1 MASRESRSTS
11 VGTSLLA
18 PFLFLLPAL
27 LLLDFLR
34 YAPALS
40 AFYHSLTEWDG
51 VGTGLYVGLDQ
62 YRTLFEDKVFL
73 LSLQNIIKYGGART
87 FIIVAMS
94 FLGAELVYN
103 LSSRREQS
111 FWRIVFT
118 IPMLVP
124 QTVEL
129 LIWGQVFAARRG
141 LLSEFLKSLG
151 IIKRVHPWL
160 GDPNTALWALVL
172 VGFPLITGIG
182 FLVLLAALRNL
193 PAEVND
199 AALID
204 GCSRL
209 RRVFSIDLPNIRG
222 PLALVAIINLNATLQ
237 AFGPMYIMTSGG
249 PVNTTMSPV
258 LFLYQQAFQRANMG
272 YATAAG
278 VVLLFLTLGLSVVI
292 LRTRYKGA
300 HDVSV

>member
-1 MASRESRSTS
+1 M
-11 VGTSLLA
+11 
-18 PFLFLLPAL
+18 
-27 LLLDFLR
+27 
-34 YAPALS
+34 
-40 AFYHSLTEWDG
+40 
-51 VGTGLYVGLDQ
+51 GTGVYVGLDQ
-62 YRTLFEDKVFL
+62 YRSLFEDKVFL
-73 LSLQNIIKYGGART
+73 LSLQNIVKYGGVRT

-94 FLGAELVYN
+94 FFGAELVYN
-103 LSSRREQS
+103 LRSRREQS

-124 QTVEL
+124 WTVEL
-129 LIWGQVFAARRG
+129 LIWSQIFAARRG
-141 LLSEFLKSLG
+141 LVNEFLKSFG
-151 IIKRVHPWL
+151 IIKRVHPFL
-160 GDPNTALWALVL
+160 GDPNTALWALAV

-209 RRVFSIDLPNIRG
+209 RRIFAIDLPNIRG

-237 AFGPMYIMTSGG
+237 AFGPMFVMTGGG
-249 PVNTTMSPV
+249 PINTTMSPV
-258 LFLYQQAFQRANMG
+258 LFVYQQAFQRVNFG

-278 VVLLFLTLGLSVVI
+278 VVLMFLTLSLSVVI

-300 HDVSV
+300 HDVAV

>member
-1 MASRESRSTS
+1 MTTSRSKS
-11 VGTSLLA
+11 VGASLLA

-27 LLLDFLR
+27 LLLIFLR
-34 YAPALS
+34 YVPAIS

-51 VGTGLYVGLDQ
+51 VGTGVYVGLDQ

-73 LSLQNIIKYGGART
+73 LSLQNIVKYGAVRT

-94 FLGAELVYN
+94 FFGAELVYN
-103 LSSRREQS
+103 LRSRREQS

-124 QTVEL
+124 WTVEL
-129 LIWGQVFAARRG
+129 LIWSQIFAARRG
-141 LLSEFLKSLG
+141 LVNEFLKSFG
-151 IIKRVHPWL
+151 IIKRVHPFL
-160 GDPNTALWALVL
+160 GDPNTALWALAV

-209 RRVFSIDLPNIRG
+209 RRVFAIDLPNIRG

-237 AFGPMYIMTSGG
+237 AFGPMFVMTGGG
-249 PVNTTMSPV
+249 PINTTMSPV
-258 LFLYQQAFQRANMG
+258 LFVYQQAFQRVNFG

-278 VVLLFLTLGLSVVI
+278 VVLMFLTLSLSVLI

-300 HDVSV
+300 HDVAV

>member
-1 MASRESRSTS
+1 M
-11 VGTSLLA
+11 A

-27 LLLDFLR
+27 LLLIFLR
-34 YAPALS
+34 YVPAIS

-51 VGTGLYVGLDQ
+51 VGTGVYVGLDQ
-62 YRTLFEDKVFL
+62 YRSAFL
-73 LSLQNIIKYGGART
+73 KTRSSCLSLQNIVKYGGART

-94 FLGAELVYN
+94 FFGAELVYN
-103 LSSRREQS
+103 LRSSREQS

-124 QTVEL
+124 WTVEL
-129 LIWGQVFAARRG
+129 LIWSQIFAARRG
-141 LLSEFLKSLG
+141 LVNEFLKSLG
-151 IIKRVHPWL
+151 IIKRVHPFL
-160 GDPNTALWALVL
+160 ADPNTALWALAV

-199 AALID
+199 AAMID

-209 RRVFSIDLPNIRG
+209 RRVFAIDLPNIRG

-237 AFGPMYIMTSGG
+237 AFGPMFVMTGGG
-249 PVNTTMSPV
+249 PINTTMSPV
-258 LFLYQQAFQRANMG
+258 LFVYQQAFQRVNFG

-278 VVLLFLTLGLSVVI
+278 VVLMFLTLSLSVVI

-300 HDVSV
+300 HDVAV

>member
-1 MASRESRSTS
+1 MTTSRSKS
-11 VGTSLLA
+11 VGASLLA

-27 LLLDFLR
+27 LLLIFLR
-34 YAPALS
+34 CVPAIS

-51 VGTGLYVGLDQ
+51 VGTGVYVGLDQ
-62 YRTLFEDKVFL
+62 YRSLFEDKVFL
-73 LSLQNIIKYGGART
+73 LSLQNIVKYGAVRT

-94 FLGAELVYN
+94 FFGAELVYN
-103 LSSRREQS
+103 LRSRREQS

-124 QTVEL
+124 WTVEL
-129 LIWGQVFAARRG
+129 LIWSQIFAARRG
-141 LLSEFLKSLG
+141 LVNEFLKSFG
-151 IIKRVHPWL
+151 IIKRVHPFL
-160 GDPNTALWALVL
+160 GDPNTALWALAV

-209 RRVFSIDLPNIRG
+209 RRIFAIDLPNIRG

-237 AFGPMYIMTSGG
+237 AFGPMFVMTGGG
-249 PVNTTMSPV
+249 PINATMSPV
-258 LFLYQQAFQRANMG
+258 LFVYQQAFQRVNFG

-278 VVLLFLTLGLSVVI
+278 VVLMFLTLSLSVVI

-300 HDVSV
+300 HDVAV

>member
-1 MASRESRSTS
+1 MAPAKSRTKS

-27 LLLDFLR
+27 LLLILLR
-34 YAPALS
+34 YVPAVS
-40 AFYHSLTEWDG
+40 AFYHSLTQWDG
-51 VGTGLYVGLDQ
+51 VGTGVYVGLDQ
-62 YRTLFEDKVFL
+62 YRSLFDDKVFL
-73 LSLQNIIKYGGART
+73 LSLQNIVKYGGART
-87 FIIVAMS
+87 LIIVAMS

-103 LSSRREQS
+103 LRSSREQS
-111 FWRIVFT
+111 FWRIIFT

-141 LLSEFLKSLG
+141 LVSEFLKGLG

-160 GDPNTALWALVL
+160 GDPNTALWALVV

-209 RRVFSIDLPNIRG
+209 RRVFAIDCPTSADRWRWSPSSILTRRCKPSDPC
-222 PLALVAIINLNATLQ
+222 
-237 AFGPMYIMTSGG
+237 TS
-249 PVNTTMSPV
+249 
-258 LFLYQQAFQRANMG
+258 
-272 YATAAG
+272 
-278 VVLLFLTLGLSVVI
+278 
-292 LRTRYKGA
+292 
-300 HDVSV
+300 

>member
-1 MASRESRSTS
+1 MTTNRSKS
-11 VGTSLLA
+11 VGASLSA

-27 LLLDFLR
+27 LLLIFLR
-34 YAPALS
+34 YVPAIS

-51 VGTGLYVGLDQ
+51 VGTGVYVGLDQ
-62 YRTLFEDKVFL
+62 YRSLFEYKVFL
-73 LSLQNIIKYGGART
+73 LSLQNIVKYGAVRT

-94 FLGAELVYN
+94 FFGAELVYN
-103 LSSRREQS
+103 LRSRREQS

-124 QTVEL
+124 WTVEL
-129 LIWGQVFAARRG
+129 LIWSQIFAARRG
-141 LLSEFLKSLG
+141 LVNEFLKSFG
-151 IIKRVHPWL
+151 IIKRVHPFL
-160 GDPNTALWALVL
+160 GDPNTALWALAV

-204 GCSRL
+204 RCSRL
-209 RRVFSIDLPNIRG
+209 RRIFAIDLPNIRG

-237 AFGPMYIMTSGG
+237 AFGPMFVMTGGG
-249 PVNTTMSPV
+249 PINANMSPV
-258 LFLYQQAFQRANMG
+258 LFVYQQAFQRVNFG

-278 VVLLFLTLGLSVVI
+278 VVLMFLTLSLSVVI

-300 HDVSV
+300 HDVAV